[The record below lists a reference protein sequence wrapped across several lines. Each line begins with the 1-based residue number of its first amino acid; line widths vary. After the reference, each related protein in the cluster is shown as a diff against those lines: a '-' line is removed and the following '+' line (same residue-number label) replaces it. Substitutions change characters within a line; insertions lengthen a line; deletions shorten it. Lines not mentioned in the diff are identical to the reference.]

1 MKPDNEYGGMDLE
14 EFCKI
19 EHVSYTKM
27 YNCLVR
33 SSYRSL
39 GSEMKNTFGLAKS
52 EFDNIL
58 PSMELILLV
67 MDVPVPDALEETGRQ

>member
-1 MKPDNEYGGMDLE
+1 
-14 EFCKI
+14 
-19 EHVSYTKM
+19 
-27 YNCLVR
+27 
-33 SSYRSL
+33 
-39 GSEMKNTFGLAKS
+39 MKNTFGLVKS